1 MDLHDTSRGR
11 KVVYDR
17 SQREHKF
24 VRKVNSKLLRSYDVF
39 FVLLPRKQKLWG
51 LRSIKSK

>member
-1 MDLHDTSRGR
+1 MDLRDTSRGR

>member
-1 MDLHDTSRGR
+1 MDLCDTSRGR

-24 VRKVNSKLLRSYDVF
+24 VRKVNSKLLRNYDVF
-39 FVLLPRKQKLWG
+39 FCTVAKET
-51 LRSIKSK
+51 KSCGG